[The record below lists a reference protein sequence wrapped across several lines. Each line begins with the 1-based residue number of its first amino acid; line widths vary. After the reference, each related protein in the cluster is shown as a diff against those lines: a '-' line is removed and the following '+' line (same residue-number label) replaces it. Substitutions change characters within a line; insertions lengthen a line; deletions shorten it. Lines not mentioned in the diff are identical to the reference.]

1 LFCTR
6 LLDIQI
12 ETIKENG
19 IVENTK
25 SKTIGSGKYHFEM
38 YL

>member
-12 ETIKENG
+12 ETIKEKETILNA
-19 IVENTK
+19 K
-25 SKTIGSGKYHFEM
+25 SKIVGSGKYNFEM
-38 YL
+38 DL